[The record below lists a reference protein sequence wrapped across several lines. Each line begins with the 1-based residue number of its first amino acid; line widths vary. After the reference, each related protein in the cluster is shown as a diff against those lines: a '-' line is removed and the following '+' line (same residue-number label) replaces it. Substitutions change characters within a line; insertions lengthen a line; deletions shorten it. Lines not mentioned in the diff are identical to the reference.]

1 VRGGDLQVTDEMAEW
16 TWPSPHAAKG
26 KEMHYLKEALRETD
40 WSHTHLCST
49 FEERFASFL
58 GVRHA
63 MLVPNGTTAVYL
75 ALVAAGIQ
83 KDQEV
88 IIPGITWPSV
98 VYAILQAGG
107 IPRTVDIS
115 RDSLCMTGSQLE
127 SAISRNT
134 FAVLATHL
142 FGSQCDMRDICTVAS
157 RHKIHVIEDA
167 AQSVGSV
174 QAGRSCG
181 SWGLAGA
188 FSLNDRKVLACGEG
202 GCVVTNS
209 DQLNEELRRL
219 QLILPE
225 RDSLPSKVP
234 GTYKISEFQAAVAL
248 AQLDSLPTRLR
259 IMTSGAE
266 LLTRSISQ
274 AKPTL
279 TKQAQ
284 PPDVDVQSYF
294 NYGINVVGASSEV
307 LARRLSHATGLR
319 VAKPYTP
326 LWQVSDFVSLKRDRR
341 VASAGLFS
349 ALPNCEYVYQAGHI
363 RLPHF
368 TLLARGSTIRR
379 LGAAIVD
386 CLNEAR
392 LASDE

>member
-1 VRGGDLQVTDEMAEW
+1 MERDNSEW
-16 TWPSPHAAKG
+16 HWPSPHVVG
-26 KEMHYLKEALRETD
+26 EQELYYLNQALREAD
-40 WSHTHLCST
+40 WSHTQLCAT

-63 MLVPNGTTAVYL
+63 MLVPSGTAAVYL

-83 KDQEV
+83 QNQEV

-115 RDSLCMTGSQLE
+115 RDSLCLTERTVEPAINE
-127 SAISRNT
+127 ST

-142 FGSQCDMRDICTVAS
+142 FGSQCDMREISAVAS
-157 RHKIHVIEDA
+157 RHNIHVIEDA

-174 QAGRSCG
+174 QAGVSCG

-188 FSLNDRKVLACGEG
+188 FSFNDRKVLACGEG

-209 DQLNEELRRL
+209 DQVNEELRRL

-225 RDSLPSKVP
+225 RDSVPSSIP
-234 GTYKISEFQAAVAL
+234 GTYKVSEFQAAVAL
-248 AQLDSLPTRLR
+248 AQLESLPARLSR
-259 IMTSGAE
+259 MANGAEMLTSG
-266 LLTRSISQ
+266 LLS
-274 AKPTL
+274 AKPQL

-294 NYGINVVGASSEV
+294 NYGINVRGADSEV
-307 LARRLSHATGLR
+307 LAQRLSDVSRLR
-319 VAKPYTP
+319 VARPYTP
-326 LWQVSDFVSLKRDRR
+326 LWQVSDFEPLRRDKR
-341 VASAGLFS
+341 VTSADFFS
-349 ALPNCEYVYQAGHI
+349 ALPNCEYVYRTGHL
-363 RLPHF
+363 RLPHPV
-368 TLLARGSTIRR
+368 LLAE
-379 LGAAIVD
+379 AAT
-386 CLNEAR
+386 LTR
-392 LASDE
+392 LAATIVECLDDAEVPEVE